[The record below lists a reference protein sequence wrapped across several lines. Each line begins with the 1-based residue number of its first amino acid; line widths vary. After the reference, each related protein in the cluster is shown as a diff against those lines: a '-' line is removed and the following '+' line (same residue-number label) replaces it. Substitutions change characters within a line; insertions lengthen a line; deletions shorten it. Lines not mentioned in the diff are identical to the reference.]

1 MPKRRQLAPA
11 RPHPIQLA
19 LFAEAA
25 SLARVEPEI
34 NAWRYYRL
42 EIWPG
47 LFGHVV
53 LARHWGRIGSPGHI
67 RLDPHPDAG
76 AAQNALAAL
85 VAAKRRRGYLDR
97 TP

>member
-1 MPKRRQLAPA
+1 MTRRPTQAPA
-11 RPHPIQLA
+11 RRIPIQLA
-19 LFAEAA
+19 LFTEAA
-25 SLARVEPEI
+25 SLARVEPEF

-42 EIWPG
+42 EIWPELSG
-47 LFGHVV
+47 QVL
-53 LARHWGRIGSPGHI
+53 LARHWGRIGSPGRI

-85 VAAKRRRGYLDR
+85 VAAKRRRGYQDR